1 MEGYGTQREARSRRR
16 VQRRDRRQ
24 VDKAVIY
31 KKTTE
36 EECFQS
42 AFHHEVVLV
51 TDTTVDS
58 FNVQSDEP

>member
-1 MEGYGTQREARSRRR
+1 MTRNAKHGRAAEFKGAT
-16 VQRRDRRQ
+16 
-24 VDKAVIY
+24 VDKWTKQLYIKA
-31 KKTTE
+31 TE